1 MPGRLRCNIDNLAN
15 TSRNMGFGCQLRDI
29 YIARCVH
36 FHKRQ
41 KGSTKTTALEER
53 NLIG

>member
-1 MPGRLRCNIDNLAN
+1 MLGLRCNIEKPAN

-29 YIARCVH
+29 CTARCVH

-41 KGSTKTTALEER
+41 KGSIKTTVLEER